1 MIAALLGACGGGNSG
16 FAAVGAQES
25 VALASAGGA
34 DPAQAEGRKTIG
46 PGDGVSGQRP
56 SVGASAVAVGN
67 TPAQPPIPA
76 PIPAPFPAPP
86 PASPPAAIPAPL
98 PAAPA
103 QAAVRACSTTAV
115 VTGTGATRLS
125 VAVGR
130 ASGVAP
136 LAVFFD
142 ATGTVSSDTA
152 RPFHDIEYR
161 WNFGESAGP
170 GIGAWSQGSR
180 PGLNGRNTA
189 IGPVAGHVYETP
201 GTYTVN
207 ASDAPGTVSY
217 QCQITVEDPDV
228 VFAGARTA
236 CFSTSGD
243 FAGCPAGASQV
254 TTADFD
260 SVRSAATAT
269 NSVRRLLMRRNER
282 WSLATTAS
290 FTVLG
295 PGLIGAFG
303 SGSDP
308 VIEPTTGFP
317 AAGAFLSFSSG
328 STPTMKDW
336 RLVDVKL
343 DASSRPTDRLR
354 GVVASGGIDQLTLLR
369 MTTDTMRLSIE
380 FSEYVLDAWNN
391 SATAT
396 LHGHHEWDQLS
407 VVDMTVLNMPATLV
421 GNELPYGVYLGAE
434 RLFFAGNSIDGH
446 GTAAAGVSHNAR
458 FTYLAKAAISNNTFQ
473 RPGPT
478 EHCIKLHSKEWGD
491 TGVAGSQGLGEGYTR
506 WVHIAD
512 NKFVSAYGG
521 WPIGIGY
528 PSSDPAEFR
537 GKDIILE
544 RNWQLAGPA
553 VGGRFQNLW
562 WPDTTSRNNIFDL
575 SGGGPDRIGIY
586 VGRRGP
592 TQPPPDR
599 VHIYNNTFFSS
610 TPGAGFVAVN
620 IGADAPNVVV
630 RNNLAYAPYDS
641 LRTMVVGTGDP
652 NAPLVASNNSSD
664 LRRDPLFAGPPSTVS
679 GFKVTAGSYAVK
691 SGIALPV
698 FSDFAGAITPATVAP
713 DLGSVGH

>member
-1 MIAALLGACGGGNSG
+1 LSVPQNSSLFGTSALGACLVIAALLGACGGGNSG
-16 FAAVGAQES
+16 FAAVGTQDDR
-25 VALASAGGA
+25 VVASAGGA
-34 DPAQAEGRKTIG
+34 SAAQASNQGNG
-46 PGDGVSGQRP
+46 GSAQGA
-56 SVGASAVAVGN
+56 SVGASAVAAAGN
-67 TPAQPPIPA
+67 PPVQ
-76 PIPAPFPAPP
+76 PAPP
-86 PASPPAAIPAPL
+86 PPR

-103 QAAVRACSTTAV
+103 AVVPACSTSPV

-130 ASGVAP
+130 ASGAAP

-142 ATGTVSSDTA
+142 ATGTVSSDTD

-161 WNFGESAGP
+161 WNFGESSGP
-170 GIGAWSQGSR
+170 GVAAWSQGSR
-180 PGLNGRNTA
+180 PGLNSRNTA

-201 GTYTVN
+201 GSYTVT

-236 CFSTSGD
+236 CFSTSGN
-243 FAGCPAGASQV
+243 FVGCPAGASRV

-260 SVRSAATAT
+260 AVKSAATAT
-269 NSVRRLLMRRNER
+269 NSVRRLLMRRGER
-282 WSLATTAS
+282 WSLATEAS
-290 FTVLG
+290 ITVPG

-308 VIEPTTGFP
+308 VIEPTAAFP
-317 AAGAFLSFSSG
+317 AAGALLSFSSG
-328 STPTMKDW
+328 YTPTMKDW

-343 DASSRPTDRLR
+343 DASSRPTDGLR

-369 MTTDTMRLSIE
+369 VTTDTMRLSIE
-380 FSEYVLDAWNN
+380 FSEYLLDSWNN
-391 SATAT
+391 SATAA

-407 VVDMTVLNMPATLV
+407 VVDMTVLNMPPTLV
-421 GNELPYGVYLGAE
+421 GTQYPYGVYLGAE

-478 EHCIKLHSKEWGD
+478 EECIKLHSKEWGD
-491 TGVAGSQGLGEGYTR
+491 TGVAGSKGLGEGYTR
-506 WVHIAD
+506 WVDIAD

-528 PSSDPAEFR
+528 PSSDPVEFR

-544 RNWQLAGPA
+544 RNWQVAGPA

-610 TPGAGFVAVN
+610 TPGAGFVAVYV
-620 IGADAPNVVV
+620 GADTPNVVV
-630 RNNLAYAPYDS
+630 RNNLAYAPYDT
-641 LRTMVVGTGDP
+641 LRTMVAGTGASS
-652 NAPLVASNNSSD
+652 APLMASNNSVD
-664 LRRDPLFAGPPSTVS
+664 LRRDPLFSGSPSSAS
-679 GFKVTAGSYAVK
+679 GFKPTANSYAVR
-691 SGIALPV
+691 SGIVVPV
-698 FSDFAGAITPATVAP
+698 YSDFDGAIMPAAVAP
-713 DLGSVGH
+713 DMGSVGH